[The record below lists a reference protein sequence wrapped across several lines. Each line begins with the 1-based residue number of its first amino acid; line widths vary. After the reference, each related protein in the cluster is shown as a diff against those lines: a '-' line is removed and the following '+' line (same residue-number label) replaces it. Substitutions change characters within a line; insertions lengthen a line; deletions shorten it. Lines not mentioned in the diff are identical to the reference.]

1 MFGSFLQLIVLTVA
15 MSSSVRTN
23 VGTCVH
29 QACNLAERSNYIII
43 SIYHYTLTITLL
55 RELARSLA
63 ALTQSFSLVYCIIKR
78 KILNNVQQTMFLKS
92 HLGRDDRRISS
103 AKA

>member
-29 QACNLAERSNYIII
+29 QACNLEELSYYII
-43 SIYHYTLTITLL
+43 YHNTGTIIL
-55 RELARSLA
+55 RHELARSLA
-63 ALTQSFSLVYCIIKR
+63 ALAQSL
-78 KILNNVQQTMFLKS
+78 
-92 HLGRDDRRISS
+92 
-103 AKA
+103 